1 MGVLLFLATA
11 EQGVGPQEADALIGI
26 RRDLKASISR
36 WKTSHNNWTH
46 FWMGVLSPEVSLF
59 YSMIKKLRS

>member
-36 WKTSHNNWTH
+36 WKTSHNTLDPFLDGSLIPWGIT
-46 FWMGVLSPEVSLF
+46 VLQHD
-59 YSMIKKLRS
+59 